1 MYQSCVKYL
10 WLKSIYFVRQ
20 SYIYQLLKLLFS
32 LTFKSNIF
40 TFTGSSFFLILF
52 SFYWFGLIFY
62 NIKKHFLNYY
72 VLSFIN
78 SYFLL
83 INYFKSHE
91 LSLYEKFPASALSSL
106 RLHSW
111 LILRIKWLWR
121 LNLIKY
127 RNPYLHS
134 LLEYSYSSSSRKHQL
149 FLSFLR
155 SICTDLPSNCLQNL
169 RF

>member
-1 MYQSCVKYL
+1 M
-10 WLKSIYFVRQ
+10 KSIYFVRL
-20 SYIYQLLKLLFS
+20 SYIYHLLKLLFS
-32 LTFKSNIF
+32 LTFKLNIF
-40 TFTGSSFFLILF
+40 LWADWNFFLILF
-52 SFYWFGLIFY
+52 SFYWFRLFCYYIEE
-62 NIKKHFLNYY
+62 HFLYYY

-91 LSLYEKFPASALSSL
+91 LSLNEKFPASALSSL
-106 RLHSW
+106 RLYSW

-121 LNLIKY
+121 LNFIKY
-127 RNPYLHS
+127 RNLYLHS
-134 LLEYSYSSSSRKHQL
+134 LLEYSYSSPSRKHQL

-155 SICTDLPSNCLQNL
+155 AICTDLPSNCLQNL